1 MSIDAQ
7 GLAKRNIR
15 TAVALSLMAVVLVFL
30 FILDLVTGSVKIP
43 ASYVVNSFLNI
54 ENGDQLWDTILFDFR
69 VPKALTAIAAGAALS
84 VSGLQ
89 MQTVFRNP
97 LAGPDVLGI
106 SSGASLGVA
115 LVVMGFGNIFSSADM
130 PYLSSWVQIM
140 AACAGSVAVLF
151 IIMAVAMR
159 VRDIM
164 TILILGILFGSAVS
178 AIVSIIQYFS
188 EQSVLK
194 TFIVWTMGN
203 LGSLTRP
210 QLNVL
215 LLSVLSG
222 LMLTIFSIK
231 KLNLLL
237 AGETYARSL
246 GVNIKAA
253 RFLVFISTG
262 ILTGSITA
270 FCGPIGFVGIA
281 VPHIVRTLLGSSD
294 HRLTVQGCILAGGIL
309 LLSSDLLSQIP
320 GDGTI
325 LPVNA
330 VTSILGIPV
339 VIWVVLRN
347 RKFSGIS

>member
-1 MSIDAQ
+1 MPIDDH
-7 GLAKRNIR
+7 GVSKRNIR
-15 TAVALSLMAVVLVFL
+15 SAGALSLMAVILVLL
-30 FILDLVTGSVKIP
+30 FILDLVTGPVKIP
-43 ASYVVNSFLNI
+43 VSYVVNSLLNI
-54 ENGDQLWDTILFDFR
+54 ESGNQLWDTILSDFR
-69 VPKALTAIAAGAALS
+69 LPKALTAIAAGAALS

-115 LVVMGFGNIFSSADM
+115 LVVMGFGNIFSSGDL
-130 PYLSSWVQIM
+130 PYLSSWVQII

-151 IIMAVAMR
+151 VVMAVAMR

-194 TFIVWTMGN
+194 TFIVWTMGS

-215 LLSVLSG
+215 LLSILSG
-222 LMLTIFSIK
+222 FLMTIFSIK

-253 RFLVFISTG
+253 RFFVFISTG

-309 LLSSDLLSQIP
+309 LLLSDLLSQLP

-339 VIWVVLRN
+339 VIWVVFRN

>member
-1 MSIDAQ
+1 
-7 GLAKRNIR
+7 
-15 TAVALSLMAVVLVFL
+15 
-30 FILDLVTGSVKIP
+30 
-43 ASYVVNSFLNI
+43 
-54 ENGDQLWDTILFDFR
+54 
-69 VPKALTAIAAGAALS
+69 
-84 VSGLQ
+84 
-89 MQTVFRNP
+89 
-97 LAGPDVLGI
+97 
-106 SSGASLGVA
+106 
-115 LVVMGFGNIFSSADM
+115 
-130 PYLSSWVQIM
+130 M

-320 GDGTI
+320 GMEPYC
-325 LPVNA
+325 L
-330 VTSILGIPV
+330 
-339 VIWVVLRN
+339 
-347 RKFSGIS
+347 

>member
-1 MSIDAQ
+1 MSTDKLDANS
-7 GLAKRNIR
+7 RNLRNATVISL
-15 TAVALSLMAVVLVFL
+15 TAALLVFL
-30 FILDLVTGSVKIP
+30 FILDLAVGSVKIP
-43 ASYVVNSFLNI
+43 FIYILDALFNVSTDN
-54 ENGDQLWDTILFDFR
+54 QMWDTILFDFR
-69 VPKALTAIAAGAALS
+69 IPKALTALAAGAALS

-115 LVVMGFGNIFSSADM
+115 LVVMGFRGVFSTGELS
-130 PYLSSWVQIM
+130 YLSSWLQIA

-151 IIMAVAMR
+151 IVTAVALR

-194 TFIVWTMGN
+194 TFIIWSMGN
-203 LGSLTRP
+203 LGSLTRA

-215 LLSVLSG
+215 LISTVSG
-222 LMLTIFSIK
+222 LIMTVFSMK

-237 AGETYARSL
+237 GGETYARSL
-246 GVNIKAA
+246 GVNIKSA
-253 RFLVFISTG
+253 RLFVFISTG
-262 ILTGSITA
+262 ILTGTITA

-281 VPHIVRTLLGSSD
+281 VPHIVRTMLGNSD
-294 HRLTVQGCILAGGIL
+294 HRLTLPCCILAGGVL
-309 LLSSDLLSQIP
+309 LLAGDLLSQIP
-320 GDGTI
+320 PDDTI
-325 LPVNA
+325 LPINA

-339 VIWVVLRN
+339 VIWVVFRN
-347 RKFSGIS
+347 RKLAGLS

>member
-1 MSIDAQ
+1 MPADHKIAPS
-7 GLAKRNIR
+7 NIR
-15 TAVALSLMAVVLVFL
+15 IAVIMIVMALLLLVL
-30 FILDLVTGSVKIP
+30 FIADLVTGPVKIP
-43 ASYVVNSFLNI
+43 VSHILDSLFGL
-54 ENGDQLWDTILFDFR
+54 ESGHDLWDTVLFDFR
-69 VPKALTAIAAGAALS
+69 LPKALTAIIAGAALS

-115 LVVMGFGNIFSSADM
+115 LVVMGSGHIIPSGEFSS
-130 PYLSSWVQIM
+130 LNSWLQIA
-140 AACAGSVAVLF
+140 AACTGAVTVLF
-151 IIMAVAMR
+151 IVSAVALR

-194 TFIVWTMGN
+194 TFIVWSMGN
-203 LGSLTRP
+203 LGSLTKS

-215 LLSVLSG
+215 LVSAFVG
-222 LMLTIFSIK
+222 LFMTIFSMK

-237 AGETYARSL
+237 AGDTYARSL
-246 GVNIKAA
+246 GVNIKIV
-253 RFLVFISTG
+253 RIFVFISTG

-281 VPHIVRTLLGSSD
+281 VPHIVRTVLGSSD
-294 HRLTVQGCILAGGIL
+294 HRLTMPGCVLSGGVL
-309 LLSSDLLSQIP
+309 LLASDLLTQ
-320 GDGTI
+320 
-325 LPVNA
+325 LPPDDTVLPINA
-330 VTSILGIPV
+330 VTSMLGIPV
-339 VIWVVLRN
+339 VIWVIFRN
-347 RKFSGIS
+347 RKLAGIS